1 VVSRILALS
10 PSGVANMKGKQIQ
23 WFVRAEDVYRITQS
37 ETNPK
42 TFNIT
47 FFHHYSFDA
56 ETSEQASRVIDALK
70 GLGLGQIHEKS
81 AAATA
86 SEATNGGYLFLPST
100 PLSADGASVMVLTP
114 CWFQSCACGHSD
126 GRGAERAHR
135 QRAEV

>member
-1 VVSRILALS
+1 LVVLGRILALS

-42 TFNIT
+42 SFNIT

-70 GLGLGQIHEKS
+70 GLGLGQIHVKS

-86 SEATNGGYLFLPST
+86 ADSANGF
-100 PLSADGASVMVLTP
+100 VLV
-114 CWFQSCACGHSD
+114 CVVRVVRVAN
-126 GRGAERAHR
+126 
-135 QRAEV
+135 V